1 MQIVASSRKSLFRV
15 VTMIV
20 AILAIFSASVGPAN
34 AAASRTVSLD
44 GTGVTLLEPTQ
55 TQRKEALIRLE
66 QARLQDPKG
75 FSKRLELIKSSKPLT
90 KYLSADRRFDA
101 RQQQEFLAA
110 SMPDEALEALVSLA
124 DSGYLKLEVK
134 TGHFGTKVA
143 SISKAKQMTIGGG
156 FRNSSLKPMFPQCP
170 AAWAAL
176 WAWWGTNAAF
186 CGAMGF
192 FGPMAALGCSAV
204 MAIAG
209 SVIDVNRGC

>member
-1 MQIVASSRKSLFRV
+1 
-15 VTMIV
+15 MIV
-20 AILAIFSASVGPAN
+20 AVLAILSASVGPAN
-34 AAASRTVSLD
+34 AAAARTVAA
-44 GTGVTLLEPTQ
+44 GGAGVTLLEPTQ
-55 TQRKEALIRLE
+55 AQRKEALIRLE
-66 QARLQDPKG
+66 QARLRDPAG
-75 FSKRLELIKSSKPLT
+75 FSNRVELIKGSKPLT
-90 KYLSADRRFDA
+90 EYLSADRRFDA

-110 SMPDEALEALVSLA
+110 SMPTDALEALVSLA

-134 TGHFGTKVA
+134 SGRFGTKVA

-204 MAIAG
+204 MAVAG
-209 SVIDVNRGC
+209 SMIDVNRGC